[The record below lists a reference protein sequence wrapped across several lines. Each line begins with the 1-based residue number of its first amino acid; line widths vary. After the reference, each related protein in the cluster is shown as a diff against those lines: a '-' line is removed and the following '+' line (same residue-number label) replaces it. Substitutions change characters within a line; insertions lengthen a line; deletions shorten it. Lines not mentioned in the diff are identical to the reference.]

1 MAYDLGLAVCGV
13 VPDLGN
19 CLDRQGVTMLG
30 MFILAVAGALPCW
43 PRFRASDSS
52 RASRGGP
59 AAHSRAAHA
68 RGKTGSGA
76 PRQGSGLAAHS

>member
-30 MFILAVAGALPCW
+30 MFILAVAGAL
-43 PRFRASDSS
+43 FV
-52 RASRGGP
+52 
-59 AAHSRAAHA
+59 
-68 RGKTGSGA
+68 
-76 PRQGSGLAAHS
+76 LAALSRI